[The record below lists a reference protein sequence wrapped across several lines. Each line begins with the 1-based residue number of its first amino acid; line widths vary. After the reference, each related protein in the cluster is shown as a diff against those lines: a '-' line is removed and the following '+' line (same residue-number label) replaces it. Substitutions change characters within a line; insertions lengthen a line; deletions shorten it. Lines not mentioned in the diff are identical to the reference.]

1 MIDKARWIMKK
12 LLIIEDNTEINH
24 MMTEALKKAGYECTQ
39 AFSGTEALLYYEKD
53 NYDLVLMD
61 MMLPGLCG
69 DELFPKM
76 KAIKNVP
83 VIVVSAKDEMDTK
96 VEMLTSGA
104 EDYITKPFEIPELL
118 ARVAVQIRRN
128 NSGAG
133 EVSEGKLTYKELTLD
148 EQSFTVMVNDHE
160 IQLTKREFQILA
172 LLVAHPK
179 RVFTKQDIYDCAWNE
194 IYIGE
199 DKTINV
205 HISNIRKKIKEFTD
219 TEFIETV
226 WGIGYKLAK

>member
-1 MIDKARWIMKK
+1 MKK

-226 WGIGYKLAK
+226 WGIG